1 VVVVAVDTNNARA
14 VDGGIEYFGRLQVGG
29 NENASIEALLRGLRG
44 DGVGEIA
51 GGGATDGGEIKA
63 ARSGE
68 SRGDDAVFEG

>member
-1 VVVVAVDTNNARA
+1 
-14 VDGGIEYFGRLQVGG
+14 
-29 NENASIEALLRGLRG
+29 LLRGLRG

-68 SRGDDAVFEG
+68 SSGDDAVFEG